1 MIFQSGAAV
10 IVYYAAVPV
19 FLRGTYIVGFAG
31 IVPETGGFCVFFMT
45 GMMIILPE
53 RGRWLYL

>member
-10 IVYYAAVPV
+10 TVYYAAVPV
-19 FLRGTYIVGFAG
+19 FLRSTYIAG
-31 IVPETGGFCVFFMT
+31 IVPETGCFYVFFMA

-53 RGRWLYL
+53 RGCHLYL